1 MPRQAVGPRPASV
14 GTDRSTRPGS
24 RNAIGRYRSLSAAE
38 GAAIPTVRI
47 EAPTAGAATQ
57 LASDLVPFARTDLVP
72 LEDERWEIL
81 VEGSTEDELDA
92 VLLAVARWA
101 VACELESRRVL
112 VDGEPI
118 ELPEPPASG

>member
-1 MPRQAVGPRPASV
+1 MVPSPPPR
-14 GTDRSTRPGS
+14 
-24 RNAIGRYRSLSAAE
+24 
-38 GAAIPTVRI
+38 GAAIPTIRI

-57 LASDLVPFARTDLVP
+57 LASDLVP
-72 LEDERWEIL
+72 LENERWEIL

-118 ELPEPPASG
+118 ELPEPPATA